1 MLGASRSM
9 CNAGSMYNTR
19 TGVRRGMCNAGSRY
33 NTMSLDRILFS
44 LVGPKTSNDC
54 ITLIT
59 RMMKE
64 HLMKL
69 FVTE

>member
-1 MLGASRSM
+1 
-9 CNAGSMYNTR
+9 
-19 TGVRRGMCNAGSRY
+19 
-33 NTMSLDRILFS
+33 MSLDRILFS

-64 HLMKL
+64 HLL
-69 FVTE
+69 NYLLQSDTFTINDLIVVYNSVL